1 MVTDGEGCSKI
12 ARVMESPVASS
23 TKKILARVVL
33 ATVAYA
39 ATLGILLQL
48 HDYPQLLRQLALIR
62 ANDPIAVQRKWL
74 VGFYFLNEAA
84 SGIKFFLTGNAKH
97 FNYYPSGSHL
107 LAHRIAHL
115 QDGDWQMQLQIARM
129 HYCAFAGLPYSRAQA
144 FAWLA
149 RAQAVAPA
157 VEQDGII
164 NIIQNVRTSPSVSPL
179 VCR

>member
-1 MVTDGEGCSKI
+1 
-12 ARVMESPVASS
+12 MESPVASS

-33 ATVAYA
+33 ATVAYT

-129 HYCAFAGLPYSRAQA
+129 HYCGFAGLPYSSVQA
-144 FAWLA
+144 LAWLE
-149 RAQAVAPA
+149 RAHAAAPA
-157 VEQDGII
+157 AEQG
-164 NIIQNVRTSPSVSPL
+164 NITRLLNNVRTSPAAL
-179 VCR
+179 LHACR